1 MIHGPGKDGNWNVA
15 ALEDLRLWLL
25 SERLPPEVD
34 FDDLVRVVDTAISA
48 EEDYQEMKDRC
59 EDAEKERDMAVEDNV
74 SHEKLEDELREEISE
89 LKGVVARLTET
100 K

>member
-34 FDDLVRVVDTAISA
+34 FDDLVLVVDMALSA
-48 EEDYQEMKDRC
+48 ADYQEMKDRC

>member
-1 MIHGPGKDGNWNVA
+1 MIHGPGKNGNWNA
-15 ALEDLRLWLL
+15 ATLEDLRLWLL

-34 FDDLVRVVDTAISA
+34 FDDLVLVVDMAISA
-48 EEDYQEMKDRC
+48 VDYQEMKDRC
-59 EDAEKERDMAVEDNV
+59 VDAEKERDAAVDDNV

>member
-1 MIHGPGKDGNWNVA
+1 MKDRC
-15 ALEDLRLWLL
+15 EDAEK
-25 SERLPPEVD
+25 ER
-34 FDDLVRVVDTAISA
+34 DTAV
-48 EEDYQEMKDRC
+48 EDYQEMKDRC
-59 EDAEKERDMAVEDNV
+59 EDAEKERDTAVEDNV